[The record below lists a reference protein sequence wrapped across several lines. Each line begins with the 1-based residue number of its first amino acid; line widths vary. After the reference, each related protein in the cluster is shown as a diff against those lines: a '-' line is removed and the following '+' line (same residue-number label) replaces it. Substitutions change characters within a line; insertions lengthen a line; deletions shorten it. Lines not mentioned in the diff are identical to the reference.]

1 MSERVVPKVSRGQPR
16 QASTLMVRMDPASKA
31 TLAKA
36 AGLRRVS
43 VSDYVRQITLAQA
56 EREVAAATA
65 SRIVLTAAEQLAFW
79 EALTKPVELSDAK
92 RELGQLL
99 RGEA

>member
-1 MSERVVPKVSRGQPR
+1 MSEKSVPVTSRGEPR
-16 QASTLMVRMDPASKA
+16 QSGTLMVRMDAASKA

-36 AGLRRVS
+36 AELRRVS

-56 EREVAAATA
+56 EREVAAAAA

-79 EALTKPVELSDAK
+79 EALTRPVVLSAPK
-92 RELGQLL
+92 KELGQLL

>member
-1 MSERVVPKVSRGQPR
+1 MIKKSGPAAARDGSLQP
-16 QASTLMVRMDPASKA
+16 AVLMVRMDDASKA

-36 AGLRRVS
+36 AELRRVS

-56 EREVAAATA
+56 EREVAAAAA
-65 SRIVLTAAEQLAFW
+65 SRIVLTASEQLAFW

-92 RELGQLL
+92 KELGQLL